1 MALLFMD
8 TYDHIVSTL
17 KWNKASWYDWN
28 YKIPGRTGYCRDL
41 QGSETYSWRIAPTV
55 RSTIA
60 VGAAIKPRADITNAG
75 GFGVSNSRCARNDSG
90 GGVALVVKVT
100 NEGRLY
106 LHFIAGWDPGERWT
120 TPATPPVVTVGEW
133 YFIELWARLYSVVGF
148 GSETAMVDAKLR
160 VNEELLIDTTLSGY
174 TKTGGALF
182 YPGENGW
189 AQIMTPGGA
198 YIDDLYVTD
207 GEFLGDVRI
216 YRIRPSG
223 PGDEMQW
230 GVVGAS
236 SGWEAVRN
244 EDFEWAGMGNKG
256 NTLDDSYVRAYSTD
270 IGKSFLVN
278 MEDINPLGPIRGVQA
293 NFVNCKT
300 EAGTAAF
307 SPRYKISGQYYDS
320 PITIYPSWGSWYDRV
335 EPFRKNP
342 VTGQDWTIEDVN
354 TMQVGA
360 KRVL

>member
-1 MALLFMD
+1 MALLFLD
-8 TYDHIVSTL
+8 TFDHIVATK
-17 KWNKASWYDWN
+17 KWNRVGGYFSDF
-28 YKIPGRTGYCRDL
+28 KIPGRTGYCHNVFG
-41 QGSETYSWRIAPTV
+41 QETYSWRIAPTV

-60 VGAAIKPRADITNAG
+60 VGAAIKPFGFVDLDAASGLGVGNTRCIDGYPGIGASLTVEVTSEG
-75 GFGVSNSRCARNDSG
+75 G
-90 GGVALVVKVT
+90 
-100 NEGRLY
+100 LY
-106 LHFIAGWDPGERWT
+106 LKFSNAAIVYAT
-120 TPATPPVVTVGEW
+120 TPSTRPVVTAGEW
-133 YFIELWARLYSVVGF
+133 YFIEVWARLYSVSGPDA
-148 GSETAMVDAKLR
+148 ETAMVDAKLR

-174 TKTGGALF
+174 TKSGGGLF
-182 YPGENGW
+182 FPGENGW
-189 AQIMTPGGA
+189 AQITTPWTA
-198 YIDDLYVTD
+198 YIDDVYVTD

-244 EDFEWAGMGNKG
+244 EDFEWAGLGNQG

-320 PITIYPSWGSWYDRV
+320 PMTIYPSWGSWYDRV

-342 VTGQDWTIEDVN
+342 VTGQDWTTEDVN
-354 TMQVGA
+354 TMQIGA

>member
-1 MALLFMD
+1 
-8 TYDHIVSTL
+8 
-17 KWNKASWYDWN
+17 
-28 YKIPGRTGYCRDL
+28 
-41 QGSETYSWRIAPTV
+41 
-55 RSTIA
+55 
-60 VGAAIKPRADITNAG
+60 
-75 GFGVSNSRCARNDSG
+75 
-90 GGVALVVKVT
+90 
-100 NEGRLY
+100 
-106 LHFIAGWDPGERWT
+106 
-120 TPATPPVVTVGEW
+120 
-133 YFIELWARLYSVVGF
+133 
-148 GSETAMVDAKLR
+148 MVDAKLR

>member
-1 MALLFMD
+1 MALLFLD
-8 TYDHIVSTL
+8 TFDHIVSTL
-17 KWNKASWYDWN
+17 KWNVASGLDWY
-28 YKIPGRTGYCRDL
+28 YKLPGRTGYCRNL
-41 QGSETYSWRIAPTV
+41 HFGETYSWRIAPTV

-60 VGAAIKPRADITNAG
+60 VGAAIKPGGYIPGSG
-75 GFGVSNSRCARNDSG
+75 GFGVGNTRCMDGFG
-90 GGVALVVKVT
+90 GTDASLTVRMT
-100 NEGRLY
+100 DEGRLY
-106 LHFIAGWDPGERWT
+106 LEFATSGTFRSVTPG
-120 TPATPPVVTVGEW
+120 TPPVVTAGEW
-133 YFIELWARLYSVVGF
+133 YFIEIWARLYSIAGLN
-148 GSETAMVDAKLR
+148 SETAMVDAKLR

-182 YPGENGW
+182 FPGEKGW
-189 AQIMTPGGA
+189 AQITSPVGGS
-198 YIDDLYVTD
+198 IDDLYVTD

-256 NTLDDSYVRAYSTD
+256 NTLNDSYVRAYSTD

-320 PITIYPSWGSWYDRV
+320 PIKIYPSWGSWYDRV

>member
-1 MALLFMD
+1 MNGFWG
-8 TYDHIVSTL
+8 IG
-17 KWNKASWYDWN
+17 AS
-28 YKIPGRTGYCRDL
+28 L
-41 QGSETYSWRIAPTV
+41 TV
-55 RSTIA
+55 
-60 VGAAIKPRADITNAG
+60 N
-75 GFGVSNSRCARNDSG
+75 
-90 GGVALVVKVT
+90 VT
-100 NEGRLY
+100 EEGRLF
-106 LHFIAGWDPGERWT
+106 LKFSSAGIDTT
-120 TPATPPVVTVGEW
+120 TPSTPPVVTAGEW
-133 YFIELWARLYSVVGF
+133 YFIEVWARLYSVVGLN
-148 GSETAMVDAKLR
+148 SETAMVDAKLR

-174 TKTGGALF
+174 TKTGGGLF
-182 YPGENGW
+182 FPGENGW
-189 AQIMTPGGA
+189 AQITSPAGG
-198 YIDDLYVTD
+198 YVDDLYVTD

-236 SGWEAVRN
+236 SGWQAVRN

-256 NTLDDSYVRAYSTD
+256 NTLNDSYVRAYSTD

>member
-1 MALLFMD
+1 MALLFLD
-8 TYDHIVSTL
+8 TFDHIVSTL
-17 KWNKASWYDWN
+17 KWNRASGYHFH
-28 YKIPGRTGYCRDL
+28 YKIPGRTGYAHL
-41 QGSETYSWRIAPTV
+41 AGYETYSWRVTPTV
-55 RSTIA
+55 RSTVA
-60 VGAAIKPRADITNAG
+60 VGAAIKPSAAIRVSLR
-75 GFGVSNSRCARNDSG
+75 GFGVGNTRCTTVSDG
-90 GGVALVVKVT
+90 IVT
-100 NEGRLY
+100 LTLGATDEGRLY
-106 LHFIAGWDPGERWT
+106 LTFRTANGIWSD
-120 TPATPPVVTVGEW
+120 TPSTPPVVTAGEW
-133 YFIELWARLYSVVGF
+133 YFIEVWARLYSIVGP

-160 VNEELLIDTTLSGY
+160 VNEELLIDTTLSGI
-174 TKTGGALF
+174 TKTGGGLF
-182 YPGENGW
+182 RPGENGW
-189 AQIMTPGGA
+189 DQITSPDGA
-198 YIDDLYVTD
+198 TIDDLYVTD

-244 EDFEWAGMGNKG
+244 EDFEWAGMGNQG
-256 NTLDDSYVRAYSTD
+256 NTLNDSYVRAYSTD

>member
-8 TYDHIVSTL
+8 TYDHIVSTR
-17 KWNKASWYDWN
+17 KWNSASGYYFH
-28 YKIPGRTGYCRDL
+28 YKIPGRTGYAHRMF
-41 QGSETYSWRIAPTV
+41 GNETYSWRVTPTV
-55 RSTIA
+55 RSTVA
-60 VGAAIKPRADITNAG
+60 VGAAIKPGDDINNVG
-75 GFGVSNSRCARNDSG
+75 GFGVGNTRCTT
-90 GGVALVVKVT
+90 VADGMVSLTLKAT
-100 NEGRLY
+100 DEGRLY
-106 LHFIAGWDPGERWT
+106 LTFRTANGIWSD
-120 TPATPPVVTVGEW
+120 TPSTPPVITSGEW
-133 YFIELWARLYSVVGF
+133 YFIEVWARLYSIAGP
-148 GSETAMVDAKLR
+148 GSETAMADAKLR
-160 VNEELLIDTTLSGY
+160 VNEELLIDTTLSGI
-174 TKTGGALF
+174 TKTGGGLF
-182 YPGENGW
+182 LPGENGW
-189 AQIMTPGGA
+189 AQITTPWSA
-198 YIDDLYVTD
+198 TIDDLYVTD

-244 EDFEWAGMGNKG
+244 EDFEWGGLNG
-256 NTLDDSYVRAYSTD
+256 STLDDSYVRAYSTD
-270 IGKSFLVN
+270 VGKSFLVN